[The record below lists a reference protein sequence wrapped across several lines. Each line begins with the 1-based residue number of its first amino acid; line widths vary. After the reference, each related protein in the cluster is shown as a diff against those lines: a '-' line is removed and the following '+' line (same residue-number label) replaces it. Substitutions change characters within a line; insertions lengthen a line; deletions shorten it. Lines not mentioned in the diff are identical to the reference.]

1 MNPNGTSMHNPP
13 NPTPI
18 ESGDPLD
25 DPKAFRRS
33 LGQFATGVTVLTARH
48 GDLMAGMTV
57 NSFSALSLDPPL
69 VLWSIRKQSA
79 SLTTFREASH
89 FAVNVLSAAQTQT
102 SALFG
107 STDADKFAQVDW
119 QPGRGGAPLLGHCI
133 AHFEC
138 RLEQLVDGGDHLILV
153 GRVERHA
160 RYAGEP
166 LLFTQ
171 GRYGVPQD
179 IQDAVPTAGP
189 DTSPPATGT
198 AIDVDKAS
206 WLRLLHYSSH
216 ELSACFEGHR
226 NEEGLSVAA
235 FRLYSWLRSSP
246 HTLDELK
253 RLTYLGE
260 RNAQDSLQE
269 LALKGHVHWDNAQR
283 YSLTDLGRER
293 ADAIARRVAAFEVS
307 ITQGL
312 SAAEIATARKVL
324 GRLAQCAHHP

>member
-1 MNPNGTSMHNPP
+1 MYTPRNL
-13 NPTPI
+13 TPI
-18 ESGDPLD
+18 EAGDPID

-33 LGQFATGVTVLTARH
+33 LGQFATGVTVLTACH

-57 NSFSALSLDPPL
+57 NSFSALSLAPPL
-69 VLWSIRKQSA
+69 VLWTIRKQSG
-79 SLTTFREASH
+79 SLSTFQQASH
-89 FAVNVLSAAQTQT
+89 FAVNVLSATQTQT

-107 STDADKFAQVDW
+107 STDPDKFAQVNW
-119 QPGRGGAPLLGHCI
+119 RPGRGGAPLLGHCI

-138 RLEQLVDGGDHLILV
+138 RLEQMVDGGDHLILV
-153 GRVERHA
+153 GQVERHA
-160 RYAGEP
+160 RYPGEP

-171 GRYGVPQD
+171 GRYAVPQD
-179 IQDAVPTAGP
+179 IQDAVPTAGSP
-189 DTSPPATGT
+189 ANPPAGGAT
-198 AIDVDKAS
+198 IDVENAS

-216 ELSACFEGHR
+216 ELSACFEDHR

-246 HTLDELK
+246 RTLEELK

-260 RNAQDSLQE
+260 RNAQESLQE
-269 LALKGHVHWDNAQR
+269 LALKGHVRVDDTLR

-293 ADAIARRVAAFEVS
+293 ADASARRVTAFEVS

-312 SAAEIATARKVL
+312 SAAEITTARKVL
-324 GRLAQCAHHP
+324 ARLAQCAHHA